1 MSGQEK
7 IESLLKQMSKL
18 SWPARAALLAQ
29 LTEQHGEGFADVVRR
44 EFARRYPKE
53 ASR

>member
-1 MSGQEK
+1 MSSQG
-7 IESLLKQMSKL
+7 IEDLLKRMSKL
-18 SWPARAALLAQ
+18 SWLARAELLAQ

-44 EFARRYPKE
+44 EFARRYPKQ